1 MKRKS
6 PGTDFAA
13 PTTPSKPAKKRRPSR
28 AAKKAE
34 KARLVPIHKRPI
46 VCPPDRVGR
55 HPLFRLG
62 GILCRALVIWLAA
75 AGLTI
80 FVSSALEFGVSNLV
94 ILLCSLVVVTLG
106 MLFARGP
113 LCKLIAGVATVGGL
127 AALVATRVRF
137 VTDLLYGLLS
147 LYNAALDRL
156 YKVGY
161 LTYVQYK
168 AEIHTPTKSSELMV
182 IGVCILTV
190 AISALFVACLA
201 RRVRVVPPAILATTL
216 LVVLLTFNIYSNRIE
231 SNLGITLVI
240 IGFAAVLVMAA
251 YDRLYHQKDDKTY
264 DTELSLFED
273 SDRPALPAEYAAEQA
288 ARKSRK
294 EKKAAMRKKRRER
307 TVTVDDELSD
317 YFGGKKKAKRAK
329 TTDKTEAKAQ
339 KAARREMRRQ
349 VRAVKNYDRVT
360 ADARSAMSGYASSAV
375 LLLCAIAIALPAF
388 TIKGNFNT
396 IAAIDEKVALARNY
410 VTALL
415 RGDDN
420 QLDRL
425 EYQADSSNFKPHS
438 TALEQ
443 LEFTGK
449 QLFYIQSRYNTNY
462 YLRGWIGTDYEDG
475 AWLAVDTTS
484 DVEGEMSTLEYY
496 QSLFGKEQ
504 SPSEDMKYG
513 FYHYMKPALVDD
525 PNYTE
530 NWLTKYKSNL
540 DYGFVS
546 LLVSLRR
553 VNSEDTL
560 TYFPASFD
568 PRFGVYEYNTTNE
581 SPLTYVNFYDGLYTG
596 RRFDKNGTAYST
608 VAHAPVMTNRAWIEN
623 QARLQAAY
631 NLQREALYARTGFY
645 TTENGET
652 VSNISLLVSE
662 QKNGTTMFMY
672 TLKRNGQE
680 TIWRF
685 YHDTETVSRDENSQ
699 YIVTTENGVLTL
711 KTDGSKIVAA
721 TVTGISTENAS
732 VGTVDVNLVDS
743 YDRGMT
749 DEERATLMAYLNTDK
764 AYADFVYKTYLD
776 KADSAYLTELAE
788 TIKNQA
794 HIEKEEIVIEEIP
807 DDPETPEDDSYT
819 YEDTVLVNVPAD
831 VSLAAIRN
839 SSDPEVYIQRD
850 RLVRNIID
858 YIITE
863 MECTYTITPDLT
875 NVDATRDGVENFL
888 VNTKEGYCVQFASA
902 TTLLLRELGIPARY
916 VEGYVASDLKK
927 IDRNDFVYGGYVRD
941 YEAHAWVEVFFDGV
955 GWIQYETTPQYYT
968 GMYGASGTAGSR
980 PTTPVLPETDTTP
993 DDRPIEPET
1002 DEFGETLE
1010 PESSEESTNEEDAT
1024 AAEITRNSLIGLCVL
1039 AVLGA
1044 IIAVIAT
1051 IVSRARAAEDHRQSV
1066 AAQILESGF
1075 GQNTSEEDRR
1085 EMALEMTDAVTGLLS
1100 YFGLAP
1106 NPGEF
1111 RDEYAARLTLEL
1123 SAPVEGK
1130 KQPRNA
1136 IDLPDLKVVFAGIA
1150 AEEFGHGMTIDEMK
1164 AVAALYG
1171 CLRRDIRRR
1180 IAAPDRFN
1188 LRYIKRKI

>member
-6 PGTDFAA
+6 PNTDFTAQAPAA
-13 PTTPSKPAKKRRPSR
+13 HPQKNKKRRLTR
-28 AAKKAE
+28 AEKKAE
-34 KARLVPIHKRPI
+34 RERLVPIHKRPI
-46 VCPPDRVGR
+46 VCPPDKVGR

-75 AGLTI
+75 AGLVI

-113 LCKLIAGVATVGGL
+113 LTRLIAGVATVGGITAL
-127 AALVATRVRF
+127 ALTRVRF
-137 VTDLLYGLLS
+137 VTDLLYGVLS

-161 LTYVQYK
+161 LSYVQYK
-168 AEIHTPTKSSELMV
+168 AEINTPTMASELMV
-182 IGVCILTV
+182 MGVCVLTIAV
-190 AISALFVACLA
+190 SALFVACLA
-201 RRVRVVPPAILATTL
+201 KRVRVVPPAVLATTI

-240 IGFAAVLVMAA
+240 ISFAAVLVMAA
-251 YDRLYHQKDDKTY
+251 YDRLYHRKDTKTY

-273 SDRPALPAEYAAEQA
+273 TDRPSLPADYAQEMAD
-288 ARKSRK
+288 RKSRK
-294 EKKAAMRKKRRER
+294 ARKAELRKKRRR
-307 TVTVDDELSD
+307 HTVTVDDELTD
-317 YFGGKKKAKRAK
+317 YFGGKKKKAREKK
-329 TTDKTEAKAQ
+329 PTDKAEAKAQ
-339 KAARREMRRQ
+339 KTARLERKKQ
-349 VRAVKNYDRVT
+349 IHAVKHYDRVT
-360 ADARSAMSGYASSAV
+360 AESRTAMSGYASSAV
-375 LLLCAIAIALPAF
+375 LLLCAIAIALPAL

-396 IAAIDEKVALARNY
+396 IDAIDEKVALARNY

-415 RGDDN
+415 RGDDD

-449 QLFYIQSRYNTNY
+449 QMFYVQSRYNTNY
-462 YLRGWIGTDYEDG
+462 YLRGWIGTDYVDG
-475 AWLAVDTTS
+475 AWLAVDTKS
-484 DVEGEMSTLEYY
+484 EVEGEMSTLEYY
-496 QSLFGKEQ
+496 QSLFGTNQ
-504 SPSEDMKYG
+504 SPSEDLKYG

-525 PNYTE
+525 PDYTE

-560 TYFPASFD
+560 TYFPVSFD
-568 PRFGVYEYNTTNE
+568 SRFGVYEFNTTNE
-581 SPLTYVNFYDGLYTG
+581 NPLTYVNFYDGLYTG

-608 VAHAPVMTNRAWIEN
+608 VAHAPVMTNRAWIQN
-623 QARLQAAY
+623 QATLQAAY
-631 NLQREALYARTGFY
+631 NLQREALFARLG
-645 TTENGET
+645 G
-652 VSNISLLVSE
+652 VSLLVSE

-672 TLKRNGQE
+672 TVKQGKQE

-685 YHDTETVSRDENSQ
+685 YHDTDTVSRDENRN
-699 YIVTTENGVLTL
+699 YVVTTEHGILTL
-711 KTDGSKIVAA
+711 QMESSKIIGA
-721 TVTGISTENAS
+721 TVTGITAENAPAYA
-732 VGTVDVNLVDS
+732 VDTNLVDS

-749 DEERATLMAYLNTDK
+749 DEERATLMAYLQTDK
-764 AYADFVYKTYLD
+764 TYADFVYQTYLD
-776 KADSAYLTELAE
+776 TADSDYLKQLAS
-788 TIKNQA
+788 TIKAQA
-794 HIEKEEIVIEEIP
+794 HIEQEQIVTEEIP

-819 YEDTVLVNVPAD
+819 YEDTILVNVPAD

-875 NVDATRDGVENFL
+875 NVDPTRDGVENFL
-888 VNTKEGYCVQFASA
+888 ANTKEGYCVQFASA
-902 TTLLLRELGIPARY
+902 TALLLRELGIPARY
-916 VEGYVASDLKK
+916 VEGYVANGLKK
-927 IDRNDFVYGGYVRD
+927 IDRNDFVYGGYVHD
-941 YEAHAWVEVFFDGV
+941 YEAHAWVEVYFDGV
-955 GWIQYETTPQYYT
+955 GWIQYETTPQYYA
-968 GMYGASGTAGSR
+968 GMYGTSGTAGSR
-980 PTTPVLPETDTTP
+980 PTNPVLPDKETETDADT
-993 DDRPIEPET
+993 PIEPET
-1002 DEFGETLE
+1002 DDNGDIIED
-1010 PESSEESTNEEDAT
+1010 ESSEESTNEEDAT
-1024 AAEITRNSLIGLCVL
+1024 AAAVARNSLIGLCIL

-1051 IVSRARAAEDHRQSV
+1051 IVSRARAAEDHRQSI

-1075 GQNTSEEDRR
+1075 GHNTSEEDRR
-1085 EMALEMTDAVTGLLS
+1085 EMALEMADSVTNLLS
-1100 YFGLAP
+1100 YFGLSP

-1111 RDEYAARLTLEL
+1111 REEYATRLALEL
-1123 SAPVEGK
+1123 TAPDATENKSGK
-1130 KQPRNA
+1130 KPAREA
-1136 IDLPDLKVVFAGIA
+1136 DLPDLKIVFDGIA
-1150 AEEFGHGMTIDEMK
+1150 AEEFGHGMTIAEMK
-1164 AVAALYG
+1164 AVATLYG

-1180 IAAPDRFN
+1180 IAAPDRFK